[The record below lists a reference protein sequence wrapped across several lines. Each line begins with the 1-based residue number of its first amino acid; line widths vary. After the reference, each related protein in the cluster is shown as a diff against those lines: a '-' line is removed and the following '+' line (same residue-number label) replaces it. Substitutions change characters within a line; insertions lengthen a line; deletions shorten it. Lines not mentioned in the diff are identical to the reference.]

1 MPLPPLP
8 SPAPMSRCP
17 TADQLVELLD
27 PGAAGCEGS
36 GSKEEA
42 QALQQH
48 TVDCPMCSVTWAKV
62 QAGHAALAALPIT
75 APQVVVL
82 ERLARAVLPEVA
94 RDLAPRRPQ
103 TRKKVAIATGVLLL
117 LLALLLWRVLG

>member
-27 PGAAGCEGS
+27 RGAAGCEGA
-36 GSKEEA
+36 GATEA
-42 QALQQH
+42 TQALQQH

-62 QAGHAALAALPIT
+62 QAGHAALATLPIA

-82 ERLARAVLPEVA
+82 ERVARAVLPEVA
-94 RDLAPRRPQ
+94 RDLAPRRPKTLQ
-103 TRKKVAIATGVLLL
+103 KVAIAGVVLLI
-117 LLALLLWRVLG
+117 LLALILWRLG

>member
-8 SPAPMSRCP
+8 SPAPLSRCP

-27 PGAAGCEGS
+27 VGSAGCEGAAAT
-36 GSKEEA
+36 EA
-42 QALQQH
+42 SQALQQH

-62 QAGHAALAALPIT
+62 QAGHAALADLPLA

-94 RDLAPRRPQ
+94 RDLAPRRSD
-103 TRKKVAIATGVLLL
+103 TAKKVAIAAGVLLI
-117 LLALLLWRVLG
+117 LLALLLWRLG

>member
-27 PGAAGCEGS
+27 AGAADCKGA
-36 GSKEEA
+36 EA
-42 QALQQH
+42 TQAALSLQQH

-62 QAGHAALAALPIT
+62 QAGHAALGALPI
-75 APQVVVL
+75 AVPQVTVL

-94 RDLAPRRPQ
+94 RDLAPRRPRTLQ
-103 TRKKVAIATGVLLL
+103 TLSIAGVVLLI
-117 LLALLLWRVLG
+117 LLALLLFRLG

>member
-27 PGAAGCEGS
+27 PGATGCAGAAAT
-36 GSKEEA
+36 EA
-42 QALQQH
+42 TQALQQH

-62 QAGHAALAALPIT
+62 QAGHAALAELPLA

-94 RDLAPRRPQ
+94 RDLAPRRPK
-103 TRKKVAIATGVLLL
+103 TGKKVAIAAVVVLLI
-117 LLALLLWRVLG
+117 LLALIFWRLG